1 MRIIFVADVFVEDG
15 ILGGG
20 ELNND
25 EFINLVSKQNV
36 VVEKISSA
44 IVTPEYIENNLDARF
59 LVANFIGLGQVWYL

>member
-25 EFINLVSKQNV
+25 EFINLVSKQNI
-36 VVEKISSA
+36 VVEILPIMK
-44 IVTPEYIENNLDARF
+44 TL
-59 LVANFIGLGQVWYL
+59 